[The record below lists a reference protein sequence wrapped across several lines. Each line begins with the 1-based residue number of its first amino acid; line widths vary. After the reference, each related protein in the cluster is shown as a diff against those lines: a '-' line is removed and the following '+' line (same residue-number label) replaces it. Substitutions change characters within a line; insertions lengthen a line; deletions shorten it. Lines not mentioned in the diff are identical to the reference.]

1 MNLLNKILLCLLLMT
16 EAAHAAPQITLGT
29 SDNYCVVTCYIRIP
43 FTITHYESTRNIG
56 MLYCD
61 VDAEVTSTLPA
72 YDGQIR
78 TNNLRQSPI
87 GVFKNAGGEIK
98 GDVEVDTG
106 IRKKD
111 FVAANVKTV
120 SCHL

>member
-1 MNLLNKILLCLLLMT
+1 MLKLKILLWLSLVT
-16 EAAHAAPQITLGT
+16 GYVHAVPVLTLGT

-43 FTITHYESTRNIG
+43 YTITNYESTRNIG
-56 MLYCD
+56 MVYCD
-61 VDAEVTSTLPA
+61 VDAEVTSIMAA

-78 TNNLRQSPI
+78 TKNMRQSPI
-87 GVFKNAGGEIK
+87 GVFKITAGAIK

-106 IRKKD
+106 ISKKN
-111 FVAANVKTV
+111 FMEAKVKSA

>member
-1 MNLLNKILLCLLLMT
+1 MNVLKKILLWLLLMT
-16 EAAHAAPQITLGT
+16 GTVHAAPLLTMGT
-29 SDNYCVVTCYIRIP
+29 SNNYCVTTCYIRIP
-43 FTITHYESTRNIG
+43 FTITNYDSTRNIG
-56 MLYCD
+56 MVYCD
-61 VDAEVTSTLPA
+61 VDAEVTSVMPV

-87 GVFKNAGGEIK
+87 GVFKNASGEIK

-111 FVAANVKTV
+111 FRDAKVKTA